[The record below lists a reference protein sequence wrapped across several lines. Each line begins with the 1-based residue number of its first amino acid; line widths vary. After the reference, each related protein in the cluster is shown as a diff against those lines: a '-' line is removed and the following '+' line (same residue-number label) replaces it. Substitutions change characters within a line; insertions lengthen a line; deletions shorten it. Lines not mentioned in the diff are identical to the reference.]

1 MNRKVAKL
9 IRGFCKV
16 TNTGFRAMKRS
27 YESMAPNDRANAR
40 KALEKF
46 WKENAKGG
54 FLDHKKYY
62 DLKKPLAVPVVEPG
76 KPDWEEARKPK
87 GSRAFLFLVSIY

>member
-76 KPDWEEARKPK
+76 KPD
-87 GSRAFLFLVSIY
+87 